1 MVAGSDPG
9 ERAAPCPAKR
19 IDASGLT
26 RFLDRGQV
34 QAPASRRLKEG
45 DMALTKK
52 QLERRRS
59 GIGASEIAAIAGES
73 KWATPIQ
80 IYEAKVFGAE
90 LEETY
95 QMDLG
100 TELEAPIA
108 RVWAKREKRFIA
120 PVDTLQH
127 RTKQYALATPDRAVY
142 LTQEARGDAR
152 KLKTDVR
159 DAERLLQVKS
169 SSWRMRRLWGDD
181 GTDQIPAEYL
191 CQAHWEGSVAG
202 VDRVDFAVDF
212 DKTQLHTFT
221 VMVRPAIFD
230 ALYEIA
236 ERFMIDHVFARV
248 APPPDASERY
258 REYLAKVFPTE
269 KAETLVPIGPDDPL
283 LVDLEYFARLKA
295 SAPAIKKL
303 TRLLEN
309 RVKNRI
315 GEATGVLGEFGKITW
330 KRTRDGQTVDWQAA
344 ATEAVQLAGLVVQ
357 TLPEGAQ
364 RMALEGR
371 LKSLIASHT
380 SVRAGYR
387 RLYYS
392 WAPRLKADIENLEIK
407 LQLLEQQLAD
417 GEFSET
423 KLYFRKA

>member
-1 MVAGSDPG
+1 
-9 ERAAPCPAKR
+9 
-19 IDASGLT
+19 
-26 RFLDRGQV
+26 
-34 QAPASRRLKEG
+34 
-45 DMALTKK
+45 MALTKK
-52 QLERRRS
+52 QLEKRRL

-80 IYEAKVFGAE
+80 IYEAKVFGSQ

-181 GTDQIPAEYL
+181 GSDQIPPEYL
-191 CQAHWEGSVAG
+191 AQAHWEGSVAG

-221 VMVRPAIFD
+221 VLVRPAIFE

-236 ERFMIDHVFARV
+236 ERFMVDHVFARV
-248 APPPDASERY
+248 APPPDASDRY
-258 REYLAKVFPTE
+258 REYLSKVFPAQ
-269 KAETLVPIGPDDPL
+269 KADALVTIGADDPL
-283 LVDLEYFARLKA
+283 LSDLEYFARLKA
-295 SAPAIKKL
+295 AAKPIKKL
-303 TRLLEN
+303 TTLLEN
-309 RVKNRI
+309 RLKSRVGDN
-315 GEATGVLGEFGKITW
+315 TGLIGEFGKITW
-330 KRTRDGQTVDWQAA
+330 KRTRDGQAVDWQGIANDA
-344 ATEAVQLAGLVVQ
+344 LQVAGLVVQ
-357 TLPEGAQ
+357 TLPLGDQ
-364 RMALEGR
+364 RAELEKR
-371 LKSLIASHT
+371 LQGLVASHT
-380 SVRAGYR
+380 KVRPGYR
-387 RLYYS
+387 RLHCT
-392 WAPRLKADIENLEIK
+392 WAPGLQAAVENLEIK

-417 GEFSET
+417 GDET
-423 KLYFRKA
+423 SDEEEQQSNTQEGEAP